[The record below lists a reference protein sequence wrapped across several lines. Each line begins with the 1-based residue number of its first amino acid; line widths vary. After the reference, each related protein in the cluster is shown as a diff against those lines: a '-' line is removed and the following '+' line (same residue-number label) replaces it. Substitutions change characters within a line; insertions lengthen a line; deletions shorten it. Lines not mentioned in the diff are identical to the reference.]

1 MNTIDAADVSVENGL
16 WTVAEVAAF
25 LKVSRSWVYH
35 RLESGLLP
43 HIRVGGLVRFD
54 PSAIRAH
61 VSSGCSSP
69 GRRAASATI
78 RSTR

>member
-1 MNTIDAADVSVENGL
+1 MSTINATEVPVDNGL

-54 PSAIRAH
+54 PGAIRAH
-61 VSSGCSSP
+61 LSAGCSSP
-69 GRRAASATI
+69 ASRAASATI
-78 RSTR
+78 RSVR

>member
-1 MNTIDAADVSVENGL
+1 MSTINAAEVPVADGL
-16 WTVAEVAAF
+16 WTVTEVAAF

-43 HIRVGGLVRFD
+43 HIRLGGLVRFE

-61 VSSGCSSP
+61 VSSGCSLP
-69 GRRAASATI
+69 GRRGASATI
-78 RSTR
+78 RSAR

>member
-1 MNTIDAADVSVENGL
+1 MSTMELAGAPCPDTL

-61 VSSGCSSP
+61 VSAGCSSP
-69 GRRAASATI
+69 TARAASATI
-78 RSTR
+78 RSVR